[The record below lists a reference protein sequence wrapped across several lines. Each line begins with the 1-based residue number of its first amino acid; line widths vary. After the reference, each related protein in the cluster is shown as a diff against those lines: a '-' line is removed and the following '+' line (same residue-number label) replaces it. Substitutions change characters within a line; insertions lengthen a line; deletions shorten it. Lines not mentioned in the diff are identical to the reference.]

1 MSPLLDVR
9 GLTQHYRTQTGG
21 TLRAL
26 EDVSF
31 TLGSG
36 EVLGIVGESGCGKST
51 LGRAVLR
58 LTQPTAGEVF
68 FEGED
73 ILKLSRGALRHRR
86 RDMQIVFQDPFGA
99 LNPRHKVAT
108 LIGIQPQLQSEQRR
122 Q

>member
-1 MSPLLDVR
+1 MSLLLDVR
-9 GLTQHYRTQTGG
+9 GLTQHYRTQNGG

-26 EDVSF
+26 EDVNF
-31 TLGSG
+31 TLDAG

-73 ILKLSRGALRHRR
+73 ILKLSRSALRQRR
-86 RDMQIVFQDPFGA
+86 RDMQQLVERYEAQAPF
-99 LNPRHKVAT
+99 PEPE
-108 LIGIQPQLQSEQRR
+108 PQGQYRP
-122 Q
+122 